1 MRCKSN
7 KLILHEHWKQ
17 IYIIFILFQKLA
29 YYIYIILIWMS
40 SLFNIMAF
48 NKYVRIKFPQLT
60 QIWNKWI
67 STANNALFA
76 NKSALLTNNE

>member
-1 MRCKSN
+1 
-7 KLILHEHWKQ
+7 
-17 IYIIFILFQKLA
+17 
-29 YYIYIILIWMS
+29 MS